1 MRETLRQTA
10 RRSTTDH
17 RTDSKEEPAAEL
29 LIVDDDAAV
38 LEVLRKMLTGHHWN
52 ITTAGNPGEALARLA
67 KHSYDLLLCDVNMP
81 PGRGGLELVRAAHG
95 RFADMATIMISGDD
109 DLAVGQEALELGA
122 FGYLVKPVSQN
133 EIVINVSNAL
143 HRRRLRLEN
152 RAYQHNLQQ
161 AVVDR
166 TKELLDTIE
175 QLEFA
180 ERQLRGSHYEAIER
194 LTRAAEYRDD
204 QTGQHLQRM
213 SRYCTL
219 LGART
224 GMSKDECD
232 LLRSASPMHDIGKV
246 GIPDEVLL
254 KPGKLS
260 AAERDIMRRH
270 PEIGFR
276 ILSGSKS
283 PLMQM
288 ASTIAISHHEK
299 FDGSGYPRGVTGE
312 RIPLTGRIVA
322 IADVFDAL
330 TSVRVYKPA
339 LSTDQASEIMHNVM
353 TGHFDP
359 GLLSAFFGA
368 IDEVL
373 LIKDRFSEEQQHGG
387 TSLHSFP

>member
-1 MRETLRQTA
+1 M
-10 RRSTTDH
+10 
-17 RTDSKEEPAAEL
+17 
-29 LIVDDDAAV
+29 LIVDD
-38 LEVLRKMLTGHHWN
+38 EEQVLRLMQRMLSGLNWE
-52 ITTAGNPGEALARLA
+52 ITTASSTGEGLMRLA
-67 KHSYDLLLCDVNMP
+67 KQPYDLLLCDVNMP
-81 PGRGGLELVRAAHG
+81 PGRGGLELVRAAQR
-95 RFADMATIMISGDD
+95 RFPDMATIMISGDD
-109 DLAVGQEALELGA
+109 DLEVGKEALELGA

-133 EIVINVSNAL
+133 EIVINVTNAL

-152 RAYQHNLQQ
+152 RAHKHNLSQ
-161 AVVDR
+161 AVVNR

-180 ERQLRGSHYEAIER
+180 ERQLRWSHQETIER

-204 QTGQHLQRM
+204 QTGRHLQRM
-213 SRYCTL
+213 SRYSAL
-219 LGART
+219 LGVKC
-224 GMSKDECD
+224 GMGKTECD

-254 KPGKLS
+254 KPGKLN
-260 AAERDIMRRH
+260 AAEYGVMKRH

-299 FDGSGYPRGVTGE
+299 FDGSGYPRGLVRE
-312 RIPLTGRIVA
+312 RIPLVGRIVA

-330 TSVRVYKPA
+330 TSERVYKPA
-339 LSTDQASEIMHNVM
+339 MHPDQATEIMHNVM

-359 GLLSAFFGA
+359 DLLRVFFES

-373 LIKDRFSEEQQHGG
+373 LIKERFSEG
-387 TSLHSFP
+387 